1 MRKQRNMF
9 QMKDKTKLSKKEV
22 NEMEISRYL
31 PDVEFKTII
40 LNVFTDLARGMDKH
54 SKNINKQKIKEPIAA
69 EKIQLTETNKTL
81 ERINRSLDDT

>member
-22 NEMEISRYL
+22 NEMEISKYL

-40 LNVFTDLARGMDKH
+40 INIFTDLARGMDKH
-54 SKNINKQKIKEPIAA
+54 SKNVNKR
-69 EKIQLTETNKTL
+69 TNH
-81 ERINRSLDDT
+81 S

>member
-9 QMKDKTKLSKKEV
+9 PMKDKTKLSKKEV
-22 NEMEISRYL
+22 NEMEISKYL

-40 LNVFTDLARGMDKH
+40 INVFTDLARGMDNH

-69 EKIQLTETNKTL
+69 EKIQLTETKH
-81 ERINRSLDDT
+81 

>member
-9 QMKDKTKLSKKEV
+9 PMKDKTKLSKKEV
-22 NEMEISRYL
+22 NEMEISKYL

-40 LNVFTDLARGMDKH
+40 INVFTDLARGMDKH

-69 EKIQLTETNKTL
+69 EKIQLTETKH
-81 ERINRSLDDT
+81 